1 MKTRK
6 DSGQS
11 EKNNMKK
18 FGGAVKRD
26 NNGGLCAA
34 TDTKIDATK
43 SRVGHIIGSKWLNL
57 AENRLH

>member
-11 EKNNMKK
+11 EKNNLKK

-34 TDTKIDATK
+34 TDTKIDA
-43 SRVGHIIGSKWLNL
+43 RPVGW
-57 AENRLH
+57 AT